1 MRGKARSIIALLPLG
16 MLLAAA
22 VAVQP
27 AHGAKLYKWVD
38 ENGNVSYQDS
48 PPANGADYTE
58 ATLDVD
64 DSGTGGADAEGLRE
78 LARTVPVTLYATSRC
93 DGCDLTRIYLER
105 RGIPF
110 VEKDVENDAESQEA
124 LAKLLGRLEVPTVTV
139 GERYV
144 NGYNKPMLESELNA
158 AGYPTGEGE
167 SEDTNDATAQDSHDA
182 ADLLPVG
189 LDLDAGTQSD
199 NTY

>member
-1 MRGKARSIIALLPLG
+1 MRAKARSMIALLPVG

-48 PPANGADYTE
+48 PPPNGADYTE
-58 ATLDVD
+58 AALDVD
-64 DSGTGGADAEGLRE
+64 GSDAGDADSGALRE
-78 LARTVPVTLYATSRC
+78 LARSVPVTLYATSRC
-93 DGCDLTRIYLER
+93 DGCDLIRIYLER

-110 VEKDVENDAESQEA
+110 EERDVENDMESQEA
-124 LAKLLGRLEVPTVTV
+124 LATLLGRLEVPTVTV
-139 GERYV
+139 GERYI
-144 NGYNKPMLESELNA
+144 NGYNKPMLESELTA
-158 AGYPTGEGE
+158 AGYPREGE
-167 SEDTNDATAQDSHDA
+167 SGDGDDATAQGALEA
-182 ADLLPVG
+182 ADMLPVG
-189 LDLDAGTQSD
+189 LDPDAPSD